1 MIIEQFIR
9 MLAEK
14 EVYISVSDGN
24 LKIKTTGSSL
34 TDEMIGSIS
43 SRKAEIL
50 EFYDAF
56 NKKSEDSSIPN
67 TGLKEYYSLSSA
79 QRRMYFLQAFDQ
91 DSLAYNM
98 PYVLRL
104 EGKLDKSGL
113 EQAFQGLVD
122 RHEVLR
128 TTIEE
133 IEGKGVQKIQEGITI
148 PIIHYIG
155 KEEDVAGIVEGF
167 IRPFDL
173 REAPLIRVG
182 LIEVSSEDHVL
193 LVDMHHIISDGASQ
207 GILIKEFMSL
217 YAGEVPQAPQL
228 HYKDYAEWQSSP
240 THQEQLSASR
250 AYWQEVFEEEVVAL
264 NLPSDHARPKAKDYS
279 GAIKGFSLDVD
290 QTSQLETLSQEQ
302 GATMFMTV
310 LSLMNVLLSKLS
322 HQEDIVIG
330 TPTAGRNHADLE
342 GMIGMFVNTL
352 PLRNYPKGDLSFK
365 QFIQLVKENTLE
377 GFHHQA
383 YQYEDLVEDLQVVR
397 DASRNPLFDVMF
409 SYQNF
414 DGTALTLPGLK
425 LTSYPSNHSVSKF
438 DLTLTGSTAGD
449 HLYLS
454 FEYSTELFEATTIER
469 FISYF
474 QRITDQVMA
483 DPEVKLSAINVL
495 SKEEQDQLLNNFN
508 DTKVTYPT
516 DATVVD
522 LFDRQA
528 NQLPEAVA
536 LFQEDTSLTY
546 KDLQEKV
553 DAVAARLTEEGMNP
567 GSLIGLMTDRS
578 FDMIAGILGILKSG
592 CAYLPIDPKFPQ
604 SRVDYMLED
613 SGASLL
619 LCSPAHEQTFDLSI
633 KTLTLDSIN
642 ETNTQQPIENKSH
655 PESLAYVMYT
665 SGSTGLPKG
674 VQIAHQSLTN
684 LLHGLQARYPLTQSD
699 RYLLKT
705 NYTFDVSMTELMGWF
720 VGGGSLVLLPQGGES
735 DMDELIHTIDKHEV
749 THLNFSPSV
758 FSVFTDRLQVKGI
771 DSVSSLR
778 YIFLAGEAL
787 QHSQVERFNNLGT
800 AVKLENLYGPTEG
813 TVYST
818 AFSLSNLNGRQV
830 VPIGKPLDNVRMLI
844 LDSYGQLQPRGVVGE
859 LCIGGQG
866 LAVGYMNR
874 KELTEEKF
882 IPDPYHVGERLYRTG
897 DLASWEADGTIRFL
911 GRQDD
916 QIKIRGFRVELG
928 EIEQQLLSYEGINE
942 GIVLAKGAGSDKYL
956 VAYYVSSEPV
966 EAATLR
972 GHLSA
977 QLPEYM
983 LPTYYVHL
991 ASFPVTAN
999 GKLDRKALPD
1009 PEIGAGEDYM
1019 APSNETEQQLVQV
1032 WSEILEL
1039 DADKISV
1046 TKSFFELG
1054 GNSLKAMV
1062 LVGQLSR
1069 VLNVSVS
1076 VKDFFN
1082 IQTVRDLS
1090 EHISG
1095 LAEQTH
1101 VAIKKAPEKAF
1112 YSTSSAQQ
1120 RMFFLYEFDKNSIAY
1135 NMPQVFRLEG
1145 AFDRVKLESAF
1156 RQMIERHE
1164 ILHSSIQILGDY
1176 VVQQVNDNFDFAINY
1191 YKSKESE
1198 ISDIIK
1204 AFIRPFVLEEA
1215 PLIRVGLI
1223 DIGIEDHVL
1232 MVDMHHIV
1240 SDGVSQGVL
1249 IEDFIQLYTGGELE
1263 SLELQYKDYAEWQRS
1278 EAHQEEL
1285 ALQKSFWMDEF
1296 AEEVS
1301 VLNLPTDRI
1310 RPKLKGHD
1318 GKVLAFNLDK
1328 ADTEKLKS
1336 LSNAEGTTMFMTLLS
1351 VFNVLLSKLTNQQ
1364 DIVVGT
1370 PTAGR
1375 NHADLEGMIGM
1386 FVNTLALRNTP
1397 TSELSFRDFLQTVK
1411 QKTLNCFDNQS
1422 YQYEDLV
1429 EALNIPRDTSRNPL
1443 FDTMF
1448 SYRNFE
1454 TSTSHIPGLNLKPF
1468 SSDFLV
1474 TKFDMTL
1481 SVVEFYDELFLDFRY
1496 STALFEQGTVQR
1508 FIDYFK
1514 RIVNLISIDPD
1525 LRIGE
1530 IDILSEV
1537 ERTQLL
1543 RDFNDTDI
1551 PNTSEKTI
1559 VEMFEEQVSQT
1570 PDQSALVFK
1579 GVTLSYQDLNNRA
1592 NQIAHRLRESGVG
1605 QESIVGVMVER
1616 SFDLITSILGVLKAG
1631 GAYMPIDA
1639 SYPTSRVIHMLQDS
1653 KTKLLIVD
1661 THSSKKG
1668 AEHFGGQLF
1677 HINEFNYLEE
1687 QTPNLP
1693 LVNKPD
1699 DLFYL
1704 IYTSGSTGKPKG
1716 AMLTHG
1722 NLANL
1727 IYNDY
1732 QHTGINF
1739 ESVLQY
1745 ATIGF
1750 DRHFQEIFSALLS
1763 GGKLVLVPEDDR
1775 LNFRKVF
1782 DLMADQEVRTF
1793 WMSPSVLNH
1802 FFEDPELIR
1811 ALNNV
1816 NSLEHIVTSGEQV
1829 IINEGFKEFL
1839 HEAKVH
1845 LHNHYGPSETHVVT
1859 TNTIAPSENIP
1870 SRPGIGQPITNTS
1883 IYILDIEKRLQA
1895 LGVPGEL
1902 YIGGVQVGK
1911 GYWGNTELTEEKF
1924 IPDPYRAGERL
1935 YRTGDLAS
1943 WEADGM
1949 IRFLGRQDDQ
1959 IKIRGFRVEL
1969 GEIEQQL
1976 LSYEGINEGIV
1987 LAKGEGSDKYL
1998 VAYYVSSEPVE
2009 AATLRGHLSA
2019 QLPEYMLP
2027 TYFVHLASFPVTAN
2041 GKLDRK
2047 ALPDPEIGVGEDY
2060 MAPSNET
2067 EQQLV
2072 QVWSEILELEPETIS
2087 VDQSFFALG
2096 GHSLKAMVLVNRLSQ
2111 VLDLSVPVKDLFTY
2125 QDIRSLS
2132 NHLMSLTAQTHVA
2145 IPGVP
2150 MQEYYATS
2158 SAQQRM
2164 YFLQAFDRGS
2174 LAYNMPYVLK
2184 LEGKLN
2190 KSGLE
2195 QAFQGLV
2202 DRHEVLRT
2210 TIEVVEGKVV
2220 QKVREEVAIQIS
2232 HYTAAAEDIVGIV
2245 EGFIRPF
2252 DLRDA
2257 PLIRVGLIE
2266 LNPEDH
2272 VLLVDM
2278 HHIISDGASQG
2289 ILIKE
2294 FMSLY
2299 AGEVPQ
2305 APQLHY
2311 KDYAEWQ
2318 SSPTH
2323 QEQLSASRAYWQE
2336 VFEEEIVALNLPSD
2350 HARPKA
2356 KDYSGAIKGFSLDA
2370 DQTSQLEALSQ
2381 EQGAT
2386 MFMTVLSLM
2395 NVLLSKLSHEEDIV
2409 IGTPTAGRNHAD
2421 LEGMIGMFVNTL
2433 PLRNYPKGDLS
2444 FKQFIQLVKEN
2455 TLEGFHHQAYQ
2466 YEDLVEDL
2474 QVVRDA
2480 SRNPLFDVMFSYQN
2494 FDGTALTLPGLKLTS
2509 YPSNHSVSK
2518 FDLTLTGSTAGDHLY
2533 LSFEYSTELFEATT
2547 IDRFISYFQRI
2558 VDQVLADPEV
2568 KLSAIN
2574 VLSKEEQD
2582 QLLNNFNDTKVTY
2595 PTDETVV
2602 DLFGRQANQLPEA
2615 VALFQ
2620 EDTSLT
2626 YKELQK
2632 KVDAVA
2638 ARLTEEGMNPG
2649 SLIGLMTDRSFDMI
2663 AGILGILKSGC
2674 AYLPIDPKFPQSRV
2688 DYMLED
2694 SGASLLL
2701 CSPAHE
2707 QTFDLSIKTLT
2718 LDSINET
2725 NTQQPIEN
2733 KSHPES
2739 LAYVMY
2745 TSGSTGLP
2753 KGVQIAHQSLTNLQ
2767 HGLQARYPLT
2777 QSDRYLLKT
2786 NYTFDVSMTELMG
2799 WFVGGGS
2806 LVLLPQGGESD
2817 MDELIHTIDKHE
2829 VTHLNFSPS
2838 VFSVFTDRLKVKGI
2852 DSVSSLRYIFL
2863 AGEALQLSQVERF
2876 NNLGTAVKLENLY
2889 GPTEGTVYST
2899 AFSLSNLNG
2908 RQVVPIGKP
2917 LDNVRML
2924 ILDSYGQLQPR
2935 GVVGELCIG
2944 GQGLAVGYMNR
2955 EELTEE
2961 KFIPDPYH
2969 VGERL
2974 YRTGDLASW
2983 EADGT
2988 IRFLGRQ
2995 DDQIKIRG
3003 FRVELGEIEQQLLS
3017 YEGINEG
3024 IVLAKGEGSDKYLVA
3039 YYVSSEPVEAAT
3051 LRGHLSARLPEYML
3065 PTYYVHLISFP
3076 VTANGKLD
3084 RKALP
3089 DPEIGAGENY
3099 VAPTNETE
3107 QQLVQVWSQTL
3118 EIDESDISVNAN
3130 FFEIGGHSLKLIQLQ
3145 QLLKEQLGLEASIQE
3160 LFRYPTIT
3168 SFKDFIDHGEE
3179 DLAEL
3184 EDEATQEISE
3194 MGDLLKNF
3202 S

>member
-1 MIIEQFIR
+1 MKIEQFISKLNALELS
-9 MLAEK
+9 LA
-14 EVYISVSDGN
+14 VSDGE
-24 LKIKTTGSSL
+24 LKIRGKKTSL
-34 TDEMIGSIS
+34 TSDILAEIK
-43 SRKAEIL
+43 SRKPEIL
-50 EFYDAF
+50 AFYDRVQ
-56 NKKSEDSSIPN
+56 SSSDYLP
-67 TGLKEYYSLSSA
+67 LMRAKEKTAYVLSSA
-79 QRRMYFLQAFDQ
+79 QRRLYFLNEYNDQ
-91 DSLAYNM
+91 SLAYNM
-98 PYVLRL
+98 FLSLRL
-104 EGKLDKSGL
+104 KGSLHVEKI
-113 EQAFQGLVD
+113 ENCFRQLVD
-122 RHEVLR
+122 RHECLR
-128 TTIEE
+128 TVFLQKETAELVQEIREE
-133 IEGKGVQKIQEGITI
+133 VSFEMECYKLGQADIQDSIREF
-148 PIIHYIG
+148 
-155 KEEDVAGIVEGF
+155 V
-167 IRPFDL
+167 RPFDL
-173 REAPLIRVG
+173 KQAPLLRAGIAKADDD
-182 LIEVSSEDHVL
+182 LHFLMI
-193 LVDMHHIISDGASQ
+193 DMHHIIGDGVSQ
-207 GILIKEFMSL
+207 GILISEFLDLYEGRSL
-217 YAGEVPQAPQL
+217 PEVEV
-228 HYKDYAEWQSSP
+228 HYKDYAEWQKSDSK
-240 THQEQLSASR
+240 TSR
-250 AYWQEVFEEEVVAL
+250 PNRDKDFWLKEFKEELNAITLPLDYDRPRIKNYSGRTEDFVIAGDKLRQIEAL
-264 NLPSDHARPKAKDYS
+264 NQRE
-279 GAIKGFSLDVD
+279 G
-290 QTSQLETLSQEQ
+290 T
-302 GATMFMTV
+302 TMFMT
-310 LSLMNVLLSKLS
+310 LLAIFNVLLSRIS
-322 HQEDIVIG
+322 GQEDVVVG
-330 TPTAGRNHADLE
+330 VPTDGRSHSDLKHTV
-342 GMIGMFVNTL
+342 GMFVNTL
-352 PLRNYPKGDLSFK
+352 AFRNFPSGSSSFK
-365 QFIQLVKENTLE
+365 AFLKQVKERSLA
-377 GFHHQA
+377 GFDHKE
-383 YQYEDLVEDLQVVR
+383 YQYEDLVEALKVTR
-397 DASRNPLFDVMF
+397 DTGRNPLFDVMF

-414 DGTALTLPGLK
+414 DSGKFELPGLEIEEFQNPRD
-425 LTSYPSNHSVSKF
+425 TSKF

-454 FEYSTELFEATTIER
+454 FEYSTELFEATTIDR

-474 QRITDQVMA
+474 QRIVDQVLA

-516 DATVVD
+516 DETVVD

-553 DAVAARLTEEGMNP
+553 DAVAARLTEEGLKP
-567 GSLIGLMTDRS
+567 GSLIGLLTDRS

-592 CAYLPIDPKFPQ
+592 CAYLPIDPKLPQ

-619 LCSPAHEQTFDLSI
+619 LCSSVHEQTFDLSI
-633 KTLTLDSIN
+633 NTLTLDSLQ
-642 ETNTQQPIENKSH
+642 TAKTQLQFENKSH
-655 PESLAYVMYT
+655 PEGLAYVMYT

-735 DMDELIHTIDKHEV
+735 DMDELIHTIDRHEV

-787 QHSQVERFNNLGT
+787 QHSHVERFNNLGT

-874 KELTEEKF
+874 EELTEEKF
-882 IPDPYHVGERLYRTG
+882 IPDPYHAGERLYRTG
-897 DLASWEADGTIRFL
+897 DLASWEADGT
-911 GRQDD
+911 
-916 QIKIRGFRVELG
+916 
-928 EIEQQLLSYEGINE
+928 
-942 GIVLAKGAGSDKYL
+942 
-956 VAYYVSSEPV
+956 
-966 EAATLR
+966 
-972 GHLSA
+972 
-977 QLPEYM
+977 
-983 LPTYYVHL
+983 
-991 ASFPVTAN
+991 
-999 GKLDRKALPD
+999 
-1009 PEIGAGEDYM
+1009 
-1019 APSNETEQQLVQV
+1019 
-1032 WSEILEL
+1032 
-1039 DADKISV
+1039 
-1046 TKSFFELG
+1046 
-1054 GNSLKAMV
+1054 
-1062 LVGQLSR
+1062 
-1069 VLNVSVS
+1069 
-1076 VKDFFN
+1076 
-1082 IQTVRDLS
+1082 
-1090 EHISG
+1090 
-1095 LAEQTH
+1095 
-1101 VAIKKAPEKAF
+1101 
-1112 YSTSSAQQ
+1112 
-1120 RMFFLYEFDKNSIAY
+1120 
-1135 NMPQVFRLEG
+1135 
-1145 AFDRVKLESAF
+1145 
-1156 RQMIERHE
+1156 
-1164 ILHSSIQILGDY
+1164 
-1176 VVQQVNDNFDFAINY
+1176 
-1191 YKSKESE
+1191 
-1198 ISDIIK
+1198 
-1204 AFIRPFVLEEA
+1204 
-1215 PLIRVGLI
+1215 
-1223 DIGIEDHVL
+1223 
-1232 MVDMHHIV
+1232 
-1240 SDGVSQGVL
+1240 
-1249 IEDFIQLYTGGELE
+1249 
-1263 SLELQYKDYAEWQRS
+1263 
-1278 EAHQEEL
+1278 
-1285 ALQKSFWMDEF
+1285 
-1296 AEEVS
+1296 
-1301 VLNLPTDRI
+1301 
-1310 RPKLKGHD
+1310 
-1318 GKVLAFNLDK
+1318 
-1328 ADTEKLKS
+1328 
-1336 LSNAEGTTMFMTLLS
+1336 
-1351 VFNVLLSKLTNQQ
+1351 
-1364 DIVVGT
+1364 
-1370 PTAGR
+1370 
-1375 NHADLEGMIGM
+1375 
-1386 FVNTLALRNTP
+1386 
-1397 TSELSFRDFLQTVK
+1397 
-1411 QKTLNCFDNQS
+1411 
-1422 YQYEDLV
+1422 
-1429 EALNIPRDTSRNPL
+1429 
-1443 FDTMF
+1443 
-1448 SYRNFE
+1448 
-1454 TSTSHIPGLNLKPF
+1454 
-1468 SSDFLV
+1468 
-1474 TKFDMTL
+1474 
-1481 SVVEFYDELFLDFRY
+1481 
-1496 STALFEQGTVQR
+1496 
-1508 FIDYFK
+1508 
-1514 RIVNLISIDPD
+1514 
-1525 LRIGE
+1525 
-1530 IDILSEV
+1530 
-1537 ERTQLL
+1537 
-1543 RDFNDTDI
+1543 
-1551 PNTSEKTI
+1551 
-1559 VEMFEEQVSQT
+1559 
-1570 PDQSALVFK
+1570 
-1579 GVTLSYQDLNNRA
+1579 
-1592 NQIAHRLRESGVG
+1592 
-1605 QESIVGVMVER
+1605 
-1616 SFDLITSILGVLKAG
+1616 
-1631 GAYMPIDA
+1631 
-1639 SYPTSRVIHMLQDS
+1639 
-1653 KTKLLIVD
+1653 
-1661 THSSKKG
+1661 
-1668 AEHFGGQLF
+1668 
-1677 HINEFNYLEE
+1677 
-1687 QTPNLP
+1687 
-1693 LVNKPD
+1693 
-1699 DLFYL
+1699 
-1704 IYTSGSTGKPKG
+1704 
-1716 AMLTHG
+1716 
-1722 NLANL
+1722 
-1727 IYNDY
+1727 
-1732 QHTGINF
+1732 
-1739 ESVLQY
+1739 
-1745 ATIGF
+1745 
-1750 DRHFQEIFSALLS
+1750 
-1763 GGKLVLVPEDDR
+1763 
-1775 LNFRKVF
+1775 
-1782 DLMADQEVRTF
+1782 
-1793 WMSPSVLNH
+1793 
-1802 FFEDPELIR
+1802 
-1811 ALNNV
+1811 
-1816 NSLEHIVTSGEQV
+1816 
-1829 IINEGFKEFL
+1829 
-1839 HEAKVH
+1839 
-1845 LHNHYGPSETHVVT
+1845 
-1859 TNTIAPSENIP
+1859 
-1870 SRPGIGQPITNTS
+1870 
-1883 IYILDIEKRLQA
+1883 
-1895 LGVPGEL
+1895 
-1902 YIGGVQVGK
+1902 
-1911 GYWGNTELTEEKF
+1911 
-1924 IPDPYRAGERL
+1924 
-1935 YRTGDLAS
+1935 
-1943 WEADGM
+1943 

-2019 QLPEYMLP
+2019 RLPEYMLP
-2027 TYFVHLASFPVTAN
+2027 TYYVHMSSFPVTAN

-2072 QVWSEILELEPETIS
+2072 QVWSEILELDADKIS
-2087 VDQSFFALG
+2087 VTKSFFELG
-2096 GHSLKAMVLVNRLSQ
+2096 GNSLKAMVLVNRLSQ

-3024 IVLAKGEGSDKYLVA
+3024 IVLAKGAGSDKYLVA
-3039 YYVSSEPVEAAT
+3039 YYVSSEPLEAAT
-3051 LRGHLSARLPEYML
+3051 LRGHLSAQLPEYML
-3065 PTYYVHLISFP
+3065 PTYYVHLASFP

-3089 DPEIGAGENY
+3089 DPEIGVGEDFD
-3099 VAPTNETE
+3099 PPSDKIEHR
-3107 QQLVQVWSQTL
+3107 LVKIWSEVL
-3118 EIDESDISVNAN
+3118 KIDKSGIGINQR
-3130 FFEIGGHSLKLIQLQ
+3130 FFDLGGNSLRTMFLLTKVEEEYGIEIQLKAFY
-3145 QLLKEQLGLEASIQE
+3145 KE
-3160 LFRYPTIT
+3160 PTI
-3168 SFKDFIDHGEE
+3168 KRIKKFI
-3179 DLAEL
+3179 L
-3184 EDEATQEISE
+3184 IS
-3194 MGDLLKNF
+3194 KIKA
-3202 S
+3202 